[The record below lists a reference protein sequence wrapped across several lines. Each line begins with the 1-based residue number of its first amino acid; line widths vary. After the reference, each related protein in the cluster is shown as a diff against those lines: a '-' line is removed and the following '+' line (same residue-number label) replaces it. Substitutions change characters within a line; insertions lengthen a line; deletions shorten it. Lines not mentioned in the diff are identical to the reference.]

1 MVLDKTKQPQ
11 TSNAHRTNRQN
22 IQNNRSQPKMVEAED
37 ERICA
42 KNCWKYTKCKKIP
55 VDIWNKKFSE
65 RIEIYKQLAK
75 ECSDYEC
82 T

>member
-1 MVLDKTKQPQ
+1 
-11 TSNAHRTNRQN
+11 
-22 IQNNRSQPKMVEAED
+22 MVEAED